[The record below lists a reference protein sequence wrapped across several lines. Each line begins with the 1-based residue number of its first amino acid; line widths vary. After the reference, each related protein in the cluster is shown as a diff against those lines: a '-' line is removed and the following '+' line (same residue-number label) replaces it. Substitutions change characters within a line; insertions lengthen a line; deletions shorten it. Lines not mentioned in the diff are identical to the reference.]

1 MFWIFLGIV
10 LVALIGLF
18 GKALLMVLGA
28 VLELIMNLL
37 SSGCFWIV
45 VGVVVVA
52 ALLLAI
58 L

>member
-10 LVALIGLF
+10 LVALIGFF

-28 VLELIMNLL
+28 VLELITGLL

-45 VGVVVVA
+45 AGVVIVV

>member
-10 LVALIGLF
+10 LVALIGFF

-28 VLELIMNLL
+28 VLELITGLL

-45 VGVVVVA
+45 VTIVVVI
-52 ALLLAI
+52 ALLFVI